1 LLADAIINKGL
12 NFLIKTPSKEILTSL
27 NQASLN
33 NSSVKAIIKP
43 CMRRI
48 ITLII
53 FLSLFFSFSQ
63 TKELDS
69 LSIALGFET
78 NDSLKVDT
86 SLKIIDILYETK
98 DFDHALKYIK
108 LSDKLSSD
116 INYLEGIAKI
126 TYYKALIYAE
136 KSDYINAMDGYTK
149 AKALFN
155 NLNDTLNIAKV
166 NNSIGL
172 IEMERGNFSKGLQYS
187 LSAIKELERR
197 GLSHEL
203 RSAYASLGNTY
214 YKLNNVDKA
223 IEYNVKALEIQEQM
237 NDSIG
242 VSNSSL
248 LLAELY
254 SKSKEHRKAI
264 DYYEKVLNSVKGKT
278 DSIRSNVY
286 PKLGGEYL
294 EFNDYNS
301 AAKYLIRGL
310 TLNRR
315 NKNETNL
322 VTTLNNLGK
331 LNLNQ
336 GRLRTA
342 EQQLFEAGALAKKIN
357 DTDELLKYYG
367 LMRSL
372 DSTSRRFDRAFV
384 WLRRYYSLR
393 DSINKART
401 KSTSKIPEITNKD
414 LSLNFDAKAT
424 KAEEK
429 PNTEVIIA
437 EDDKLKKFKLFFYIL
452 LGILAIV
459 CVFLVLVYLKR
470 NNSLKY
476 VQELEE
482 KNLKIQL
489 QNEAFVEQTKHLENV
504 NNVKDKLFSIVSH
517 DLKDSLSSI
526 NGFIDLLRDG
536 SLSREEFDN
545 LIPELSENANNASLL
560 LFNLLNWSK
569 SQMQSLKPSPS
580 LFDIQEVFE
589 EKIKL
594 VEQRLESKG
603 IELIDHSLRDFAYAD
618 RSMIEIVIQNL
629 LANALKFSRKGDTIT
644 VSNHISNGSCIIS
657 IADTGIGISQQN
669 LEKLFKSN
677 TYSTMGTNN
686 EKGTGLG
693 LSICK
698 ELVELNG
705 GKIWVESTVSVGST
719 FYVQLPKSKTIED

>member
-1 LLADAIINKGL
+1 
-12 NFLIKTPSKEILTSL
+12 
-27 NQASLN
+27 
-33 NSSVKAIIKP
+33 
-43 CMRRI
+43 MRRI
-48 ITLII
+48 FTLIL
-53 FLSLFFSFSQ
+53 FLNLFFGFSQ

-86 SLKIIDILYETK
+86 SLKIIDILYQSE
-98 DFDHALKYIK
+98 DFDRALKYIR
-108 LSDKLSSD
+108 LSDQLSSD
-116 INYLEGIAKI
+116 INYEKGIAKI
-126 TYYKALIYAE
+126 TYYKALIYA
-136 KSDYINAMDGYTK
+136 KKDDYINAMDGYTK
-149 AKALFN
+149 AKALFSK
-155 NLNDTLNIAKV
+155 LDDTLNIAKV

-187 LSAIKELERR
+187 LSAIRELERR
-197 GLSHEL
+197 GLSYEL
-203 RSAYASLGNTY
+203 RSAYASLGQTY
-214 YKLNNVDKA
+214 YKLNNVDKS
-223 IEYNVKALEIQEQM
+223 IEYNLKALDIQEQL
-237 NDSIG
+237 NDSTGI
-242 VSNSSL
+242 SNSSL

-254 SKSKEHRKAI
+254 SKTKEHRKAI
-264 DYYEKVLNSVKGKT
+264 EFYEKVLNSDKGKT
-278 DSIRSNVY
+278 DSIRSNVL

-294 EFNDYNS
+294 AFNDYDS
-301 AAKYLIRGL
+301 AAKYLVRGL

-315 NKNETNL
+315 NNNETNL

-342 EQQLFEAGALAKKIN
+342 EQQLFEAGAIAKKLN

-367 LMRSL
+367 LMKAL
-372 DSTSRRFDRAFV
+372 DSTTRRFDRAFV
-384 WLRRYYSLR
+384 WQRRYYTLKDSL
-393 DSINKART
+393 DKSSIQSVLQTPKVETA
-401 KSTSKIPEITNKD
+401 D
-414 LSLNFDAKAT
+414 LSLNFDT
-424 KAEEK
+424 KENKKVETITDTSASLEK
-429 PNTEVIIA
+429 
-437 EDDKLKKFKLFFYIL
+437 DDKLRKFKLFFYIL

-459 CVFLVLVYLKR
+459 SVFLVLIYLKR

-476 VQELEE
+476 AQELEE

-594 VEQRLESKG
+594 VEQRLENKG

-657 IADTGIGISQQN
+657 VADTGIGIPAPN

-705 GKIWVESTVSVGST
+705 GKIWVESTVNTGST
-719 FYVQLPKSKTIED
+719 FYVQLPKTKPKGD